1 MASYTKAAQVSAAL
15 SSSSVPGRPPRRDP
29 GGRHGAEGGREG
41 AGGRGEEG
49 AVGGQGRAGP
59 GRRRAASCRGGAPL
73 LSRVCPEG
81 NGGGR

>member
-59 GRRRAASCRGGAPL
+59 GRGGETAGCL
-73 LSRVCPEG
+73 LSRRSAPSLPCLP
-81 NGGGR
+81 